1 MARPSKIIAKLLA
14 IAVFATVPTAGAQS
28 ATIVA
33 QANAKV
39 LKALTFSSKQDLDF
53 GQIILGGTGTK
64 TVSVSSTG
72 VLTCAAGFTCSGATR
87 QAIFNVTGSNGEL
100 VRIFAAP
107 SDLVN
112 ATGGGTIRFTPVAPA
127 SVTLVNSGNPGLDF
141 NVGGSIAIPSTATDG
156 VYSGVMDVTV
166 DYQ

>member
-1 MARPSKIIAKLLA
+1 MSRASKIIAKLLA
-14 IAVFATVPTAGAQS
+14 IAVLVSVPIAGAEAATVIAK
-28 ATIVA
+28 
-33 QANAKV
+33 ANAKV
-39 LKALTFSSKQDLDF
+39 LKPLTFKSIQNLEF

-72 VLTCAAGFTCSGATR
+72 ALTCAAGLTCSGATR
-87 QAIFNVTGSNGEL
+87 PAIFNVTGSNGEV

-112 ATGGGTIRFTPVAPA
+112 ATDGSTMRFTPVAPP
-127 SVTLVNSGNPGLDF
+127 SVTLINSGMPGLDF

>member
-1 MARPSKIIAKLLA
+1 MSRASKISARLLV
-14 IAVFATVPTAGAQS
+14 IAVATMAPMAGAGAATVMAK
-28 ATIVA
+28 V
-33 QANAKV
+33 NVKV
-39 LKALTFSSKQDLDF
+39 LKPLTFASKQDLEF

-64 TVSVSSTG
+64 TVSLSSTG
-72 VLTCAAGFTCSGATR
+72 VLTCAAGLTCSGATR
-87 QAIFNVTGSNGEL
+87 PAIFNVTGSNGEV

-112 ATGGGTIRFTPVAPA
+112 ATDGTTMRFTPVAPA
-127 SVTLVNSGNPGLDF
+127 SVTLINSGMPGLDF

>member
-1 MARPSKIIAKLLA
+1 MSRALKIIARLLA
-14 IAVFATVPTAGAQS
+14 IAVFAAVPLAGAL
-28 ATIVA
+28 AVTVTA
-33 QANAKV
+33 KANVKV
-39 LKALTFSSKQDLDF
+39 LKPLTFKSKQDLEF

-72 VLTCAAGFTCSGATR
+72 VLTCAAGLTCSGATR
-87 QAIFNVTGSNGEL
+87 QAIFNVAGSNGEV

-112 ATGGGTIRFTPVAPA
+112 ATDGSTMRFTPVAPA
-127 SVTLVNSGNPGLDF
+127 SVTLVNSGMPGLDF

-156 VYSGVMDVTV
+156 IYSGVMDVTV

>member
-1 MARPSKIIAKLLA
+1 MSRLSKISARLLA
-14 IAVFATVPTAGAQS
+14 ISVLVTVPMAGAQA
-28 ATIVA
+28 ATVTA
-33 QANAKV
+33 QANVKV
-39 LKALTFSSKQDLDF
+39 LKPLTFSSKQDLDF
-53 GQIILGGTGTK
+53 GRIILGGTGTK
-64 TVSVSSTG
+64 TVSVSNTG

-87 QAIFNVTGSNGEL
+87 PAIFNVTGSNGEV

-107 SDLVN
+107 SDLIN
-112 ATGGGTIRFTPVAPA
+112 ATNGSTIRFTPTAPA
-127 SVTLVNSGNPGLDF
+127 SVTLINSGNPGLDF

>member
-1 MARPSKIIAKLLA
+1 MSRASKIITRLLA
-14 IAVFATVPTAGAQS
+14 VAVLAAVPAAAAQAATVMAK
-28 ATIVA
+28 V
-33 QANAKV
+33 NVKV
-39 LKALTFSSKQDLDF
+39 LKPLTFSSKQDLDF

-87 QAIFNVTGSNGEL
+87 QAIFNVTGSNGEV

-156 VYSGVMDVTV
+156 IYTGVMNVTV

>member
-1 MARPSKIIAKLLA
+1 MAK
-14 IAVFATVPTAGAQS
+14 
-28 ATIVA
+28 
-33 QANAKV
+33 ANVKV
-39 LKALTFSSKQDLDF
+39 LKPLTFASKQDLDF

-72 VLTCAAGFTCSGATR
+72 VLTCAAELTCSGATR
-87 QAIFNVTGSNGEL
+87 PAIFNVTGSNGEV
-100 VRIFAAP
+100 VRIFAAA

-112 ATGGGTIRFTPVAPA
+112 ATDGTKIRFTPVAPV
-127 SVTLVNSGNPGLDF
+127 SVTLTNSGMPGLDF

-156 VYSGVMDVTV
+156 EYSGVMDVTV

>member
-1 MARPSKIIAKLLA
+1 MSRASKTIARLSALA
-14 IAVFATVPTAGAQS
+14 IITMAPMAGAEAATVT
-28 ATIVA
+28 VK
-33 QANAKV
+33 ANVKV
-39 LKALTFSSKQDLDF
+39 LKPLTLASKQDLDF

-72 VLTCAAGFTCSGATR
+72 VRTCAAGLTCSGATR
-87 QAIFNVTGSNGEL
+87 QAIFNITGSNGE
-100 VRIFAAP
+100 VARIFAAP

-112 ATGGGTIRFTPVAPA
+112 ASDGSSIRFTPVALA
-127 SVTLVNSGNPGLDF
+127 SVTFTNSGMPGLDF

-156 VYSGVMDVTV
+156 IYIGVMDVTV